1 MNERVTISFAAGL
14 LTMALSLPACVQWQ
28 RQEAARICGTSQAAY
43 EHGYNEASRGGTM
56 DTSWIARFCVPE
68 RQEPTRQT
76 PVEIF
81 PLSDLEGV
89 GLPGYLADGHAVP
102 EAQIAPDRIKLD
114 KLGGWVLVLYSR
126 AFEGA
131 EVTLTPSPALTLIGT
146 YGTPGTNWQ
155 STETLSVEAA
165 KPYSAPPETVKKR
178 PSDAAIS
185 GRIAMVVLIGLALF
199 TWLFIWIAG

>member
-1 MNERVTISFAAGL
+1 MTPTLHIPANEHGVIRVF
-14 LTMALSLPACVQWQ
+14 ALSMTDAEAKAIKDDPAALIGVL
-28 RQEAARICGTSQAAY
+28 G
-43 EHGYNEASRGGTM
+43 
-56 DTSWIARFCVPE
+56 VPVDA
-68 RQEPTRQT
+68 TH
-76 PVEIF
+76 VEIF